1 MNADSKRR
9 LLIRVHPRSSAAIH
23 SYFLAMTSTR
33 STDPD
38 SLNSSRPGKVKFAFI
53 EARPDAHRDYRG
65 AGAQRLI

>member
-33 STDPD
+33 TTDPD

-53 EARPDAHRDYRG
+53 EGPDKMRIEIIEGRARKD
-65 AGAQRLI
+65 